1 MPHPPPQTHGPIMI
15 TLRPLQLHEFAAFAA
30 YFVPDYAA
38 EIVANFGT
46 PLADALAQAA
56 QDLAQ
61 DLPQG
66 ADTPGETLM
75 CITLNDQVIGYLFY
89 ATDTAS
95 QSAFIKD
102 FHVLPPHQGQGHGT
116 AALAAMTALLKP
128 QGITQVRLRVAAKNH
143 RAHRLYTK
151 LGFFPTG
158 INMAKTL

>member
-1 MPHPPPQTHGPIMI
+1 MI
-15 TLRPLQLHEFAAFAA
+15 TLRPLEAHEFPAFAA

-38 EIVANFGT
+38 EIVANFGI
-46 PLADALAQAA
+46 PLADALTQAQ

-66 ADTPGETLM
+66 ADTVGETLM
-75 CITLNDQVIGYLFY
+75 CIVLADRLIGYLFY
-89 ATDTAS
+89 ATDANS
-95 QSAFIKD
+95 QFAFIKD

-116 AALAAMTALLKP
+116 AAMTALVGMLKP
-128 QGITQVRLRVAAKNH
+128 QGIIQIRLRVAAKNEA
-143 RAHRLYTK
+143 AHRLYTK